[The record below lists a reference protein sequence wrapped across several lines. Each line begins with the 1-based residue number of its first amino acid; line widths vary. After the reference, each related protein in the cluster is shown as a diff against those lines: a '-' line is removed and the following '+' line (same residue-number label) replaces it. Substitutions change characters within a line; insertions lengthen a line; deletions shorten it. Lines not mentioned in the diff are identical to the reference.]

1 MNIKNYLNK
10 ILTINKVYILNPTNN
25 QYEYIE
31 TQKRQNNSFYSKIL
45 QNNKIVITNKI
56 ETI

>member
-10 ILTINKVYILNPTNN
+10 ILTINKVYILNPNN
-25 QYEYIE
+25 QNEYIE

-45 QNNKIVITNKI
+45 KNNKIVITNKI

>member
-25 QYEYIE
+25 QYDYIE

-45 QNNKIVITNKI
+45 QNNKISYN
-56 ETI
+56 